1 MNDNRLHYMDNLRA
15 FAMLLG
21 VVFHA
26 ALAYST
32 TLHQV
37 WLPADSNHSN
47 WIDVFF
53 NFSHLFRM
61 PLFFLVAGFFASL
74 LYEKRGLA
82 KLLKNRLV
90 RVTVPFLVFLP
101 VVTALIIASIVWA
114 VENVENKT
122 PMLAMIASFWGNP
135 DAPKPPPSMMHLWF
149 LYYLT
154 VFYILTALA
163 VKLGRINFG
172 HINLVSWILK
182 KPLLFVVL
190 APLCLAP
197 ALVLSGTPYPAPE
210 QFIPKLWA
218 CWFFGFFY
226 LLGWVFYRHG
236 AAVELFRPYWKAM
249 LIAGLGLFAVF
260 AYLVPNDPMT
270 FEQAMALAAGGPEI
284 SFQKIILAVLG
295 AYVTLYMVL
304 VMLIIGKDFFDK
316 RSAAVK
322 LIADSSYWIYL
333 IHIPIIFAIQFAL
346 MDVSWPLWAE
356 FTLSALGAFAVG
368 FITYLLLV
376 RWTPIGWLLNGRKKR
391 GEVLQV
397 AAAPNAANVR

>member
-37 WLPADSNHSN
+37 WLPADSNHSG

-61 PLFFLVAGFFASL
+61 PLFFLVGGFFACL

-90 RVTVPFLVFLP
+90 RVMVPFLVFLP
-101 VVTALIIASIVWA
+101 VVTALIIASTVWA

-122 PMLAMIASFWGNP
+122 PMLVISASFWGNP

-163 VKLGRINFG
+163 VKLDR
-172 HINLVSWILK
+172 INLVSWILK

-210 QFIPKLWA
+210 QFVPKLWA

-260 AYLVPNDPMT
+260 TYLVPSDPLT
-270 FEQAMALAAGGPEI
+270 FEQAMAMAVGGPEI
-284 SFQKIILAVLG
+284 SIQKTILAVLG

-304 VMLIIGKDFFDK
+304 VMLVIGKDFFDK

-333 IHIPIIFAIQFAL
+333 IHIPVIFAIQFAL

-356 FTLSALGAFAVG
+356 FSISALGAFAVG
-368 FITYLLLV
+368 FVTYLLLV

-391 GEVLQV
+391 GEALET
-397 AAAPNAANVR
+397 AAVPSSASAP